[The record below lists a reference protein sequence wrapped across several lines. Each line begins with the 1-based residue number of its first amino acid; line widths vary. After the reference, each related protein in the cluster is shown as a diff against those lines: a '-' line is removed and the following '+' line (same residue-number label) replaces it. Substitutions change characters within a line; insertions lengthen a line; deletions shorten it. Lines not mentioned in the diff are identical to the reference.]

1 MRLIFDQVWKIKQQ
15 VYKIAWI
22 LTVFWLMKM
31 NKILFSCLKSLF
43 VLILLLSIIGLVLLE
58 DIINI
63 ELPVTLG
70 SLSSVD

>member
-1 MRLIFDQVWKIKQQ
+1 MKQL

>member
-1 MRLIFDQVWKIKQQ
+1 MKQL

-31 NKILFSCLKSLF
+31 NVILFSCLKSLF
-43 VLILLLSIIGLVLLE
+43 VLILLLSFIGLVLLG